1 MKGNTIILL
10 YLVILSSCSSLYRGQ
25 MVRVRSSASEVA
37 ARQVGNS
44 TKAANEK
51 AKVVSQELHGEELSN
66 HIISPEGSLSRN
78 GSGSAVQDIKNSSRN
93 PNKLLLASEDL
104 SDLESRIE
112 PADTAFLKDRY
123 RSANR
128 MAVWSLVSLLSVP
141 VTFVL
146 GIIAALIL
154 ALSAVRIY
162 RRYKNPGVEEKY
174 ILAMSML
181 VLSVLSI
188 LLIIGALAVL
198 SGVLLL

>member
-10 YLVILSSCSSLYRGQ
+10 SLVLLSSCTSLYRGQ
-25 MVRVRSSASEVA
+25 MVRVRSSANEVVA
-37 ARQVGNS
+37 KQVECS
-44 TKAANEK
+44 TRAVNEK
-51 AKVVSQELHGEELSN
+51 AKAVSQELHGEELPN
-66 HIISPEGSLSRN
+66 HIVLPEDNLSRN
-78 GSGSAVQDIKNSSRN
+78 GSGSTVQGIKNSSRN
-93 PNKLLLASEDL
+93 PNKLLLASEDR
-104 SDLESRIE
+104 SVLESTIE

-128 MAVWSLVSLLSVP
+128 MSVWSLVSLLSIP

-188 LLIIGALAVL
+188 LLIIGALVVL
-198 SGVLLL
+198 SGILLL